1 MSEEI
6 GNLTHTA
13 SIDWCSSTSSAV
25 LLCDTS
31 ICHCFEEDLPS
42 TTVTV
47 SLTPLVQAI
56 LDCLFLIKGVA
67 SVAGLSSKHSRIA
80 LPLFACT
87 LFADVLSEEDSEPLA
102 SCNGVKWWDTSE
114 LMLQLTVL
122 TAAAEVPCNA
132 SHEQNTSAHA
142 HSQCTGWSTGSGT
155 DQEWDTWFSVSIC
168 AINFKQNPNCSSP
181 ETWFAC
187 L

>member
-13 SIDWCSSTSSAV
+13 SIEWCSSTSSAV

-80 LPLFACT
+80 LPLP
-87 LFADVLSEEDSEPLA
+87 EPCLLT
-102 SCNGVKWWDTSE
+102 CFWRGQWTSYK
-114 LMLQLTVL
+114 LQWRQMVGHFWID
-122 TAAAEVPCNA
+122 AAADRTHCSSCNA